1 MTSDRH
7 AAVARV
13 ARPPRPGLLWLTA
26 FALVA
31 GVVLAC
37 PAEPITL
44 KSPDGDTLLVFA
56 LTAGGQPQ
64 WRVAYRGK
72 TILTDS
78 LLGLRLTN
86 GVSLDAGLTL
96 AASAHSSHD
105 ETWKPV
111 AGERSEVRDRYNQ
124 LVVDLAGHQQPP
136 FKLRLT
142 FRAYDE
148 GAAVCYE
155 LPAQEGLKSFAIVGE
170 STEFR
175 LTGDYPCWPV
185 YSAQGIYTNRP
196 LSQVGAGCERPLV
209 IEFKGGPIVALGEA
223 RLVDYARMRLRNA
236 PGRPFTLV
244 PDLAGPVTGSTP
256 FTSPWRFLLVG
267 DSPGQLLERNDLVLN
282 LNDPCAL
289 ADTSWI
295 RSGKVIRETTLSTT
309 GGRACVDF
317 ALKAGLQYV
326 EFDAGWYGPETSDT
340 SDARFVNVK
349 TNRPQGGL
357 DLPVVIRYANER
369 GIGILLY
376 VNQRAL
382 QRQLDD
388 LLPLY
393 QQWGV
398 KGIKFGFV
406 NVGPQKWT
414 AWLHDA
420 VRKCAQYHLL
430 VDIHDEYRPTGWSRT
445 YPNLLT
451 QEGVR
456 GNEEMPPAEHNL
468 ILPFTRFL
476 CGPADYTFCW
486 YDARLKTTHAH
497 QLAASVVYF
506 SPLQFLFWYDKPAQC
521 RWEPELEFWKYLPTV
536 WDETR
541 VLSGEIGQYITTAR
555 RRGDEWYIGTMNA
568 VHRRQLD
575 IPLSF
580 LPPGR
585 QYTATICGD
594 REPGG
599 SAPREV
605 SIQSQVVDSKTV
617 LRADLAANGGQAV
630 RLVPAPGVR

>member
-1 MTSDRH
+1 MTPDRH
-7 AAVARV
+7 ATVARA
-13 ARPPRPGLLWLTA
+13 ARPTRPGLLFLTA

-31 GVVLAC
+31 GAVLAF

-44 KSPDGDTLLVFA
+44 TSPNGDTLLVFT

-78 LLGLRLTN
+78 PLGLRLTN
-86 GVSLDAGLTL
+86 GVSLDAGLAL
-96 AASAHSSHD
+96 VNSAQSSHD
-105 ETWKPV
+105 GTWKPV

-136 FKLRLT
+136 LKLRLT
-142 FRAYDE
+142 FRAYNE
-148 GAAVCYE
+148 GAAFCYA
-155 LPAQEGLKSFAIVGE
+155 LPAQEELKSFALVGE
-170 STEFR
+170 ATEFR
-175 LTGDYPCWPV
+175 FTGDYPCWPV
-185 YSAQGIYTNRP
+185 YSAQGVYTHKP

-209 IEFKGGPIVALGEA
+209 IELKDGPIVALGEA

-244 PDLAGPVTGSTP
+244 PDLPGPVTGATP
-256 FTSPWRFLLVG
+256 FTSPWRFVLVG
-267 DSPGQLLERNDLVLN
+267 NSPGQLLERNDFVLN

-295 RSGKVIRETTLSTT
+295 RPGKVIRETTLSTT

-340 SDARFVNVK
+340 SDARFVNVN

-357 DLPVVIRYANER
+357 DLAAVICYANER

-382 QRQLDD
+382 QRQLDEI
-388 LLPLY
+388 LPLY

-420 VRKCAQYHLL
+420 VRKCAQHHLV

-456 GNEEMPPAEHNL
+456 GNEEMPPPEHNL

-521 RWEPELEFWKYLPTV
+521 RWEPELEFWKHLPTV
-536 WDETR
+536 WDETL
-541 VLSGEIGQYITTAR
+541 VLGGEIGQYITTAR
-555 RRGDEWYIGTMNA
+555 RRRDEWYIGTMNA

-580 LPPGR
+580 LPPAR

-594 REPGG
+594 REPDG

-605 SIQSQVVDSKTV
+605 SIQSQTLDSATI
-617 LRADLAANGGQAV
+617 LRADLAANGGQAI
-630 RLVPAPGVR
+630 RLVPAPNR